1 MIHILLHLA
10 LSFYSS
16 SKQNLLTCYLL
27 AHFDL
32 LVLDLDPGIAAS
44 SESLDGLRVLDLDL
58 LLLSIELVGLHAW
71 GATTSF
77 SHNKLCVR
85 VSESKN

>member
-1 MIHILLHLA
+1 MHKA

-16 SKQNLLTCYLL
+16 SNGKVLTCNLL

-32 LVLDLDPGIAAS
+32 LVLDLDPGVATS
-44 SESLDGLRVLDLDL
+44 SESLDGLGVLDLDL

-71 GATTSF
+71 GATASL
-77 SHNKLCVR
+77 SHNKLCV
-85 VSESKN
+85 